1 MLEKACVRCGC
12 TWKQFVRSG
21 LFGCPHCYE
30 QFMTELVPTLKRIQK
45 TTYHKGSSPKINGED
60 KQLFAEYSRLMAEK
74 ELAGLSGEFSRMAE
88 ISLELNAL
96 IEELKSR
103 GIL

>member
-1 MLEKACVRCGC
+1 MMEKACSMCGY
-12 TWKQFVRSG
+12 TWKQFTRSG

-30 QFMTELVPTLKRIQK
+30 QFMTELIPTLKRIQK
-45 TTYHKGSSPKINGED
+45 TSFHKGSSPKISAED

-96 IEELKSR
+96 IEELKDR